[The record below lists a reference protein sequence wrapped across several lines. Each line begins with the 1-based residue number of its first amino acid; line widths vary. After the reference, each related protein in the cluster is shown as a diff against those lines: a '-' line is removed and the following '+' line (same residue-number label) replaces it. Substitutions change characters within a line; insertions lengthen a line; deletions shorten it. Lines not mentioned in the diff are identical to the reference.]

1 MNLKTDLSNLLLKH
15 FGFNS
20 FRENQYEI
28 IESLI
33 SRNDTMVIMPTGGG
47 KSLCYQISALYMK
60 GVAIVVSP
68 LIALMKN
75 QVDVMNALF
84 ENKIIASVYNST
96 LSTTEKKLVK
106 ENILNGQTKLVY
118 ISPESFSR
126 EKNITFFK
134 EQTISF
140 VAIDEAHCISEWG
153 HDFRPDYRN
162 ISDICYKINPNIKKI
177 ALTATATPKVRDD
190 IVKNLN
196 LKNHKIFQSSFNRP
210 NLFYEVRHKD
220 NSIDKQI
227 ISFIKSNETKS
238 GIIYC
243 MSRKKVDELSELL
256 KINNIKALPYHAG
269 LDSKIRSSNQDDFLM
284 QNCDVMVATI
294 AFGMGIDKPD
304 IRYVIHYDI
313 SKSIESYYQET
324 GRAGRDGGEGYCL
337 AFYSHDDIER
347 LKKFLSSKPISEKEQ
362 GLSLL
367 EDLSAYC
374 ETSMSRRKYLLN
386 YFGEDYDEINGLGNK
401 MDDNSIQT
409 QDKKDINLD
418 VLNVI
423 NCIKELKENY
433 KLIDIASFISG
444 IETTLIRSHKLTE
457 TKLFGFG
464 NNEGII
470 FWKSVLRRMIVE
482 KLLIKNIESY
492 GVLKISNLGHKFIIQ
507 PHTILM
513 STDHDYS
520 IDSQIKIPKKEKNF
534 VIDVELLNILK
545 KERMSL
551 SKKYNLPPFAIFQD
565 SSIDE
570 MTYKYPTSTEQ
581 LSLINGVGEGKAKK
595 FGESFITIINKHV
608 KENNIEDVHETIIK
622 STGTNSITKLFII
635 QSVDKKLPIDEIANS
650 KKISYKDV
658 ISELETIIFS
668 GTKLD
673 LTYLVSDI
681 FDEDSIDELSEFFLE
696 LKSDSLDEVI
706 EEFSDDYET
715 DDLALFRLYFYS
727 KHAS

>member
-96 LSTTEKKLVK
+96 LSKTEKKLVK

-367 EDLSAYC
+367 EDVSAYC

-482 KLLIKNIESY
+482 KLLIKNTESY
-492 GVLKISNLGHKFIIQ
+492 GVLKISNLGHKFLIQ
-507 PHTILM
+507 QHTIMM

-570 MTYKYPTSTEQ
+570 MTYKYPTSIEQ

-595 FGESFITIINKHV
+595 FCESFIIIINKHV

-681 FDEDSIDELSEFFLE
+681 FDEDSIDELSEFFSE

>member
-96 LSTTEKKLVK
+96 LSSTEKKLVK

-162 ISDICYKINPNIKKI
+162 ISEICNKINPNIKKI

-367 EDLSAYC
+367 EDVSAYC

-409 QDKKDINLD
+409 QDKKDISLD

-492 GVLKISNLGHKFIIQ
+492 GVLKISNLGHKFLIQ
-507 PHTILM
+507 PHTIMM
-513 STDHDYS
+513 STDRDYS
-520 IDSQIKIPKKEKNF
+520 IDSQIKIPKKEKSF

-570 MTYKYPTSTEQ
+570 MTYKYPTSIEQ

-595 FGESFITIINKHV
+595 FGESFIIIINKHV

-635 QSVDKKLPIDEIANS
+635 QSVDKKLTIDEIANS

-658 ISELETIIFS
+658 ITELETIIFS

-681 FDEDSIDELSEFFLE
+681 FDEDSIDELSEFFSE
-696 LKSDSLDEVI
+696 LQSDSLDEVI

>member
-96 LSTTEKKLVK
+96 LSKTEKKLVK

-256 KINNIKALPYHAG
+256 KINNIKVLPYHAG

-367 EDLSAYC
+367 EDVSAYC

-482 KLLIKNIESY
+482 KLLIKNTESF

-507 PHTILM
+507 PHTIMM

-681 FDEDSIDELSEFFLE
+681 FDEDSIDELSEFFSE